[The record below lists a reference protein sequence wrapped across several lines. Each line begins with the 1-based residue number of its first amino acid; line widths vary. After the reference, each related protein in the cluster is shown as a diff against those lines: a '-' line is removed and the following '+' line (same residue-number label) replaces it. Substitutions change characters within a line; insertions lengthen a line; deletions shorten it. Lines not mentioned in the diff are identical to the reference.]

1 MRQQTRHR
9 IRGNTAFALG
19 TILLAVLILCCAEPA
34 LANKFET
41 IGSSFSGS
49 PIIKR
54 AWLYRFFQATG
65 SISLLCAALAVVIPH
80 TNPLLLNFGNWKQS
94 AVVLSIMA
102 AVCFVGAVLI

>member
-1 MRQQTRHR
+1 M
-9 IRGNTAFALG
+9 
-19 TILLAVLILCCAEPA
+19 LAVLILCCTEPA
-34 LANKFET
+34 VANKFET
-41 IGSSFSGS
+41 IGSGFAGS

-65 SISLLCAALAVVIPH
+65 SISLFFAALAVVIPH

-102 AVCFVGAVLI
+102 AVCFIGAALI